1 MQGLILAE
9 AASEW
14 HYGAWV
20 ALDLRLLIF
29 VVLISIL
36 ASVGVTL
43 LSAKRRNWV
52 EYAALAIV
60 SFTGTFILFVFIL
73 NAIADYPVFAVRSVF
88 TFP

>member
-1 MQGLILAE
+1 MQGVFLAE
-9 AASEW
+9 ATTNW

-36 ASVGVTL
+36 AAVGITL

-60 SFTGTFILFVFIL
+60 SFTGTFLVFVLIL
-73 NAIADYPVFAVRSVF
+73 NAIADYPVFAIRSF
-88 TFP
+88 FPFP